1 MRKCFGLL
9 CAVMVL
15 CILLSG
21 CFSSVEIIPARIHT
35 VAEIETIY
43 RENETAF
50 QKAAEVLMPYATK
63 GDDYWIIVG
72 PADREGLPANVPIY
86 IYRMEDASIES
97 TYPLND
103 EQCREIQSVTAF
115 MFRDLQMNSIVCH
128 FSEVQFYLDA
138 SHITDAELIYFL
150 PENEPRTG
158 FGPIEELYLNE
169 TWYAAITSQ

>member
-21 CFSSVEIIPARIHT
+21 CFSSVEIIPARIHS

-50 QKAAEVLMPYATK
+50 QKAAEGLISYAK
-63 GDDYWIIVG
+63 KKDHDLVVY
-72 PADREGLPANVPIY
+72 PAGADVSGYRNVHFYYLEKVTLISY
-86 IYRMEDASIES
+86 VE
-97 TYPLND
+97 PLSD
-103 EQCREIQSVTAF
+103 EQCQEIQELTAF
-115 MFRDLQMNSIVCH
+115 FFQDLESHLIVCH
-128 FSEVQFYLDA
+128 FSEVQFYLDI

-150 PENEPRTG
+150 PENEPETG

-169 TWYAAITSQ
+169 NWYAAITSQ